1 MSKKFQMSEL
11 IYKKP
16 RKVNL
21 SQVEPIELN
30 FPSLDEIQKAQQE
43 QLVELARARFG
54 FHQNDI
60 NLLFTPL
67 NIDASQSEHQILRL
81 IMQAPPLE
89 RSDQIL
95 YAIASENINPQI
107 ANNILRAIGL
117 LDRLSQVQALENP

>member
-1 MSKKFQMSEL
+1 MK
-11 IYKKP
+11 
-16 RKVNL
+16 
-21 SQVEPIELN
+21 IEDAIQQQN
-30 FPSLDEIQKAQQE
+30 FRNEFQKAY
-43 QLVELARARFG
+43 
-54 FHQNDI
+54 I

-117 LDRLSQVQALENP
+117 LDRLSQVQAFRMPSFQAI